1 MIFDDNYNLHFTWL
15 DSTNQIFYRYREGNT
30 WSDRILVYETDS
42 TEITELAISSY
53 NDLIRI
59 FWIEK
64 GSEYKINSV
73 RLSDAIF
80 TQLYKSEFILQSIK
94 SINNSIDSFITWF
107 EEDSNYSVKVMDLDS
122 KDTLTL
128 GRTYTPFSYS
138 VSKDDS
144 GKIFVFW
151 LSMNNSIFYRS
162 FSSGWSGT
170 TEVIIEGE
178 AQPLVEMDC
187 IYNEPFQKFCFVF
200 TGDIPTTG
208 PEYSTDLFY
217 MEGIDST
224 WSSIVSLAPPIQHC
238 TNPQIE
244 IYEQEYIIVLYQDGF
259 MGYVDSSSKFYY
271 TQKYHDHGFADTL
284 FAPDSSTLND
294 FTSDGSR
301 LYCSFAKNDNVFFG
315 DIDIITPDVEKNIL
329 FKNISFNLEQNYPN
343 PFNPNTTI
351 KYTIPSVETR
361 HVSSLQNVILKVYD
375 ILGREAATLIDQEQ
389 TPGNYEVQF
398 NADSIPSGIYF
409 YRLQYGAIVLSR
421 KIIVLK

>member
-1 MIFDDNYNLHFTWL
+1 MIFDNNYDLHITWI
-15 DSTNQIFYRYREGNT
+15 DSKNQIFYRFRKGEI
-30 WSDRILVYETDS
+30 WSEKILVYETDS
-42 TEITELAISSY
+42 TDILELSISSFH
-53 NDLIRI
+53 DTLSI

-64 GSEYKINSV
+64 ETGYKIKSV
-73 RLSDAIF
+73 RLPDTTVI
-80 TQLYKSEFILQSIK
+80 QLYESELILQNIE
-94 SINNSIDSFITWF
+94 SINNLYTNFIIWL
-107 EEDSNYSVKVMDLDS
+107 EEDYFQDVNIMDLNNL
-122 KDTLTL
+122 DTLTL
-128 GRTYTPFSYS
+128 GQTLTPFSYS
-138 VSKDDS
+138 VCKDDS

-151 LSMNNSIFYRS
+151 LSGWNSLVFRS
-162 FSSGWSGT
+162 LTSVWSEPREILIDG
-170 TEVIIEGE
+170 V

-187 IYNEPFQKFCFVF
+187 IYNEPFLKFCFVF

-301 LYCSFAKNDNVFFG
+301 LYCSFAKSNDVFFG
-315 DIDIITPDVEKNIL
+315 DIDIITPEVNKNDIT
-329 FKNISFNLEQNYPN
+329 NIYSFNLGQNYPN
-343 PFNPNTTI
+343 PFNPCTTI
-351 KYTIPSVETR
+351 KYSIPSVGLRQAST
-361 HVSSLQNVILKVYD
+361 VQLKIYN
-375 ILGREAATLIDQEQ
+375 ILGQEIATLVNQ
-389 TPGNYEVQF
+389 VQ
-398 NADSIPSGIYF
+398 NSGSYQIPFDATSLPNGVYF
-409 YRLQYGAIVLSR
+409 YKLQYGTFTQSR
-421 KIIVLK
+421 KMIVLK